1 MQLSVPI
8 LFYGMS
14 NIPLNWPM
22 HLDPILV
29 CQPYGVGKL
38 EKQLQIQNHLKK

>member
-1 MQLSVPI
+1 

-29 CQPYGVGKL
+29 CQPYGVGEF
-38 EKQLQIQNHLKK
+38 EKHLQFKIITKK